1 MEHEKLI
8 ESMSGYYN
16 VEFTTNQKKLIEV
29 MLKLN
34 SESISEFYGVN
45 APDDY
50 KTFLRNHRFSSQQEE
65 VINNILKSN
74 KDLNP
79 NTDEGFQKPKLKE
92 LEDEFN
98 TCNIILSSM
107 PQRPSSHMTTKT
119 RSSINKKKSAGKT
132 KKEEK
137 NKKKKRKSYKK

>member
-8 ESMSGYYN
+8 ESMSDYYN
-16 VEFTTNQKKLIEV
+16 VEFTLNQKKLIKV
-29 MLKLN
+29 MLKLD

-50 KTFLRNHRFSSQQEE
+50 KTFLRNHRFSSEQEK
-65 VINNILKSN
+65 VINNILKTN

-79 NTDEGFQKPKLKE
+79 NTDEGFDKPKLKE
-92 LEDEFN
+92 IKKNFYTN
-98 TCNIILSSM
+98 AILSSM
-107 PQRPSSHMTTKT
+107 SQRPSSHMTTKT

-132 KKEEK
+132 KKKKKK